1 MTTRLPTRPGAA
13 LNWLYLLC
21 VAVFVIAIAQNHWQL
36 IAHAFPLDY
45 NEGGML
51 VTTSTI
57 LQGGNPYSIA
67 SQPTHIS
74 LYPVLYNIVVAP
86 LASVFGNT
94 FELHR
99 AVSGFFILACCA
111 LCFYLCRKESAGRV
125 ESLTAAAM
133 LYAAMLYYSTPV
145 ASTNSFGLFLFLAAI
160 TIPWV
165 NAFSTRS
172 LAVAIVLGVL
182 AFYTKQYFVACL
194 GYVALY
200 VFLAVSKKRA
210 IYFGVAATVVFIAV
224 LAWVCYTSP
233 YYLEATF
240 FAVRGGY
247 RMAASD
253 AHVFTQLQEYALI
266 YLPVLVILVGAI
278 AARWYFIIALK
289 ASSGEAV
296 RGDAAVNLARF
307 DKPLLQVNLNYIWFC
322 LACSLIIFVLV
333 LGKNRGNHL
342 TYLFQLVSPFLLV
355 GVFALISDMPKA
367 RWPFR
372 ILTLLAFYN
381 SYAMLPTDFSVEDK
395 GWQAIRSEIAGAD
408 DIYASTLVLEEI
420 IEKDGPIYL
429 SGGTRYFIFGGDKP
443 AFLKKAN
450 EQDDVLEVWERFVKQ
465 VQTKI
470 ETQQFDLLLIDNKM
484 NLPQSLLNTEVNTKA
499 ILKEHY
505 QLTANV
511 KLPLMDRLGGGNF
524 RMQVWKPIVRQE

>member
-1 MTTRLPTRPGAA
+1 MTTSLSTRAGVA
-13 LNWLYLLC
+13 LNWIFLIC
-21 VAVFVIAIAQNHWQL
+21 VAVFIIAIAHNHAQL

-57 LQGGNPYSIA
+57 IEGGNPYSIA
-67 SQPTHIS
+67 SQPTHVS

-111 LCFYLCRKESAGRV
+111 LCFYLCRRESAGVV
-125 ESLTAAAM
+125 ESLTAAAI
-133 LYAAMLYYSTPV
+133 LYAALLYYSTPV
-145 ASTNSFGLFLFLAAI
+145 ASTNSFGLFLFLSAI

-165 NAFSTRS
+165 NGFSTRS

-200 VFLAVSKKRA
+200 IFLAVSKKRA
-210 IYFGVAATVVFIAV
+210 VYFGVAATAMFIAT
-224 LAWVCYTSP
+224 LAVVCYTSP

-247 RMAASD
+247 RMAASEE
-253 AHVFTQLQEYALI
+253 HIFTQLQEYAQI
-266 YLPVLVILVGAI
+266 YLPLLLALIGAI
-278 AARWYFIIALK
+278 VIRWYAGTRDIRSPEDSVIRQNALDF
-289 ASSGEAV
+289 GH
-296 RGDAAVNLARF
+296 F
-307 DKPLLQVNLNYIWFC
+307 DKPLLQLRLNYIWFC

-355 GVFALISDMPKA
+355 GLFAFISGMHKA
-367 RWPFR
+367 RWLFR
-372 ILTLLAFYN
+372 ILIVLAFYN
-381 SYAMLPTDFSVEDK
+381 SYAMLPQDFSVEARD
-395 GWQAIRSEIAGAD
+395 WQRIRSEIAEAD
-408 DIYASTLVLEEI
+408 DIYASTLVLEDI
-420 IEKDGPIYL
+420 VAKGAPVYL
-429 SGGTRYFIFGGDKP
+429 SGGTRYFIFGGEKP
-443 AFLKKAN
+443 DFLKKTN
-450 EQDDVLEVWERFVKQ
+450 EQDEVVALWEQFVAQ
-465 VQTKI
+465 IQRKI
-470 ETQQFDLLLIDNKM
+470 ANQEFDLLLIDNKM
-484 NLPQSLLNTEVNTKA
+484 NLPESLFNTEVNTKA
-499 ILKEHY
+499 LLRQHY
-505 QLTANV
+505 QMSDRV
-511 KLPLMDRLGGGNF
+511 KLPLMDRLGGGRF
-524 RMQVWKPIVRQE
+524 RVQVWKPIPRQE